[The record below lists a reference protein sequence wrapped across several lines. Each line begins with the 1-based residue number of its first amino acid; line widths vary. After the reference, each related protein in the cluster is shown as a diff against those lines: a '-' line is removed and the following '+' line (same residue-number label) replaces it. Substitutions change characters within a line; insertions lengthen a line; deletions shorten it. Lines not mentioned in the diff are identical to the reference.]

1 VHDAGGKSNAQV
13 SDGGGTVSTTV
24 STKPYLIRA
33 IYEWCVDHGYTPY
46 INVRADGQARVP
58 VEYVKDGNIVLNVS
72 QVATRNL
79 KIDNERVHF
88 SARFNGVSREISV
101 PIGSVAA
108 IFARENGQGM
118 VFDLQAEQES
128 AEPKPPAPPAAPGPT
143 PGPAPAASG
152 GKGHLKIVK

>member
-1 VHDAGGKSNAQV
+1 MAAT
-13 SDGGGTVSTTV
+13 TVSNT

-33 IYEWCVDHGYTPY
+33 IYEWCIDSGHTPY
-46 INVRADGQARVP
+46 INVRVDANTRVP
-58 VEYVKDGNIVLNVS
+58 VEFIKDGNIVLNVS

-101 PIGSVAA
+101 PIERVAA

-118 VFDLQAEQES
+118 VFDVQAEQEH
-128 AEPKPPAPPAAPGPT
+128 AEPHPPAPEGSAPI
-143 PGPAPAASG
+143 ASG
-152 GKGHLKIVK
+152 GRGHLKIVK

>member
-1 VHDAGGKSNAQV
+1 MHDTGREGDAQV
-13 SDGGGTVSTTV
+13 GGGSGDNVSTTA

-46 INVRADGQARVP
+46 INVRVDAQARVP
-58 VEYVKDGNIVLNVS
+58 VEYIKDGSIVLNVS
-72 QVATRNL
+72 QAATRNL

-118 VFDLQAEQES
+118 VFEVQTDAQS
-128 AEPKPPAPPAAPGPT
+128 AEPQPPAPPSSPPA
-143 PGPAPAASG
+143 APAATG
-152 GKGHLKIVK
+152 GKSHLKIVK

>member
-1 VHDAGGKSNAQV
+1 MYDAGRKGDAQV
-13 SDGGGTVSTTV
+13 SGSGGIVSTTA

-33 IYEWCVDHGYTPY
+33 IYEWCVDHGLTPY
-46 INVRADGQARVP
+46 INVRVDDQARVP

-101 PIGSVAA
+101 PITSVAA

-118 VFDLQAEQES
+118 VFEVQAE
-128 AEPKPPAPPAAPGPT
+128 AVTTVEPQPPAPPSPS
-143 PGPAPAASG
+143 PAPAASG
-152 GKGHLKIVK
+152 GKGHLKVIK